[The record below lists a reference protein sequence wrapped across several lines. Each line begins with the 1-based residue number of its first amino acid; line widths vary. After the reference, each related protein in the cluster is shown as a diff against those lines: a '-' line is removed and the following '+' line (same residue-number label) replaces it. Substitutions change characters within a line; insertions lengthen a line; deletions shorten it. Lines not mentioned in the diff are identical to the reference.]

1 MAQEGNFY
9 KAISRR
15 ALIINQTAAGA
26 GLSGLLGFLFLG
38 VIATVFFVTENYFI
52 SMFTISIGLLIY
64 VSGSDVTRIAV
75 SAFTIFFSS
84 KHLIGR
90 AVDLQ
95 DTLAALTDILQIK
108 RSKKGEY
115 VGNPLP
121 EKAEIT
127 LPNNPLSLDIQK
139 IQEHQKDDQYAEY
152 LAHSYYVQCHELY
165 EFSSDNFDFVS
176 NAMPLFGLIGTIVGL
191 IAMFDTLGADVTVE
205 ALSPQLALALK
216 TTLYGAVFSS
226 IYRIIGARFH
236 QRLKALD
243 YDYEAFLKALQTLVQ
258 NKVVVEVD

>member
-1 MAQEGNFY
+1 M
-9 KAISRR
+9 
-15 ALIINQTAAGA
+15 
-26 GLSGLLGFLFLG
+26 LGFILMG
-38 VIATVFFVTENYFI
+38 AIASVFFITENYFI

-64 VSGSDVTRIAV
+64 VSGSDVTRIGV

-84 KHLIGR
+84 KHLVGR
-90 AVDLQ
+90 AAYMQ
-95 DTLAALTDILQIK
+95 DTLAALTEILRIK
-108 RSKKGEY
+108 RSKTGDY
-115 VGNPLP
+115 VGNPIA
-121 EKAEIT
+121 EKSKIT
-127 LPNNPLSLDIQK
+127 LPNNPLALDIQK
-139 IQEHQKDDQYAEY
+139 LQEHQKDSQYAEY

-226 IYRIIGARFH
+226 IYKIIGARFQ

-243 YDYEAFLKALQTLVQ
+243 YDYEAFLKALQTLVA
-258 NKVVVEVD
+258 NKISVEVD